1 MVFRSGPDTLL
12 RTPSAA
18 LIHSALLRTL
28 DIWLHSLQLHVKRQ
42 KPASLYRKRL
52 CVIHC
57 GFFLRGPVSFSS
69 RDDGMTN
76 TLIVWARVSSIYFPN
91 LLRALRVRKKKGYYF
106 RTYLK
111 IVAEIT
117 FRVNLTEM
125 LALSSLYAVCVW
137 MSLACP
143 SLGTG
148 FVYHFPS
155 ITVQRQRI
163 KSEQSGSGGP
173 PGTGPRT
180 QLRWAHV
187 QSSDSLMSVSSKLI
201 SDTGST
207 KKKVHFLVSILTIY
221 DMKSISILG
230 IGVSTLFPKQ
240 CPVRCTTEQKPQCRE
255 FYRVVDGLDPAPK
268 SSGNSEPTHDETVL
282 FSWNR
287 RSVWGLEFILLFCL
301 DFCPAC
307 LDSDKTFPKCSSR

>member
-1 MVFRSGPDTLL
+1 MRFYAL
-12 RTPSAA
+12 RLQPSHTARFYA
-18 LIHSALLRTL
+18 RWIFDSTASSSMSNARNQHHCIGRGCVSFIVGSSWEGQLVSRRGTTEWPTHWWFEREFLRFIFLI
-28 DIWLHSLQLHVKRQ
+28 
-42 KPASLYRKRL
+42 
-52 CVIHC
+52 CCGHC
-57 GFFLRGPVSFSS
+57 GS
-69 RDDGMTN
+69 
-76 TLIVWARVSSIYFPN
+76 
-91 LLRALRVRKKKGYYF
+91 VRKKGYYF

-207 KKKVHFLVSILTIY
+207 KKS
-221 DMKSISILG
+221 
-230 IGVSTLFPKQ
+230 
-240 CPVRCTTEQKPQCRE
+240 
-255 FYRVVDGLDPAPK
+255 
-268 SSGNSEPTHDETVL
+268 
-282 FSWNR
+282 
-287 RSVWGLEFILLFCL
+287 
-301 DFCPAC
+301 
-307 LDSDKTFPKCSSR
+307 